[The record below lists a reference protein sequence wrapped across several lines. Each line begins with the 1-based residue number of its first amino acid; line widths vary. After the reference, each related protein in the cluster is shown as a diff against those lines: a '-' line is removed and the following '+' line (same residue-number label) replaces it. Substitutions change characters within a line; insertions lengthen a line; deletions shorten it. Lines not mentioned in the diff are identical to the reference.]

1 MILSADS
8 SLKMILQKNSGGKQE
23 MEQRIKGTTGLMALI
38 GSPVGHSGSPAMY
51 NFSFRYHN
59 LDYAYMAF
67 DIKEDQVPAALDAIR
82 LFKMRGANVTMP
94 CKNEV
99 AKHMD
104 ELSPAARI
112 IGAVNTIVNEDG
124 KLVGH
129 ITDGIGFVRNL
140 KEHGVDVKGKK
151 MVVLGAGGAATAIQ
165 VQCALDGAESI
176 AIFNPKDPFFA
187 RAESTAEKLSKETPD
202 CKVSVFDLEDEAKL
216 KEEVANA
223 DILVNAT
230 LAGMKP
236 HEELTLIKD
245 KSMFRPDVVYNPAE
259 TRMVKEAKEAGC
271 KLAIGGKGMLLWQ
284 GAAAYKLYTGLEMPT
299 AEYQKF
305 QEENENK

>member
-1 MILSADS
+1 
-8 SLKMILQKNSGGKQE
+8 

-51 NFSFRYHN
+51 NFSFRHHN

-67 DIKEDQVPAALDAIR
+67 DIKEDQVPAALDAMR
-82 LFKMRGANVTMP
+82 LFKMRGCNVTMP
-94 CKNEV
+94 CKNKV

-176 AIFNPKDPFFA
+176 SIFNPKDPFFA

-202 CKVSVFDLEDEAKL
+202 CKVSVFDLADEAKL

-236 HEELTLIKD
+236 HDDITLVD
-245 KSMFRPDVVYNPAE
+245 KSMFHKDLVVADCVYNPAE
-259 TRMVKEAKEAGC
+259 TKMVKEAKEAGC

>member
-1 MILSADS
+1 
-8 SLKMILQKNSGGKQE
+8 

-51 NFSFRYHN
+51 NFSFQYHN

-67 DIKEDQVPAALDAIR
+67 DIQEEQVPEALDAMR
-82 LFKMRGANVTMP
+82 LFKMRGCNVTMP
-94 CKNEV
+94 CKNKA
-99 AKHMD
+99 AKCVD

-151 MVVLGAGGAATAIQ
+151 MVVLGAGGAATALQ
-165 VQCALDGAESI
+165 VQSALDGAASI
-176 AIFNPKDPFFA
+176 SIFNPDDPFLERA
-187 RAESTAEKLSKETPD
+187 RETAKKIEKEVPD
-202 CKVSVFDLEDEAKL
+202 CKVSVYCIDDQDKLREEIAK
-216 KEEVANA
+216 A
-223 DILVNAT
+223 DILVNGT
-230 LAGMKP
+230 KAGMKP
-236 HEELTLIKD
+236 HDDISLVD
-245 KSMFRPDVVYNPAE
+245 KSVFRPDLVVADVVYNPTE
-259 TRMVKEAKEAGC
+259 TKMVKEAKEAGC
-271 KLAIGGKGMLLWQ
+271 KLAIGGTGMLLWQ

-305 QEENENK
+305 QEENKGK

>member
-1 MILSADS
+1 
-8 SLKMILQKNSGGKQE
+8 

-129 ITDGIGFVRNL
+129 ITDGIGYMQSL
-140 KEHGVDVKGKK
+140 KDNDIDVIGKK
-151 MVVLGAGGAATAIQ
+151 MTIAGAGGAATAIEIQ
-165 VQCALDGAESI
+165 AALDGVKEMS
-176 AIFNPKDPFFA
+176 IFNIKDKFW
-187 RAESTAEKLSKETPD
+187 
-202 CKVSVFDLEDEAKL
+202 
-216 KEEVANA
+216 ANA
-223 DILVNAT
+223 EETVKKIRENTDCIVNLYDLDDKDKLREEIADSYLFAQAT
-230 LAGMKP
+230 GVGMKP
-236 HEELTLIKD
+236 LEGQTVVPDETY
-245 KSMFRPDVVYNPAE
+245 FRPDLIVTDTVYAPRE
-259 TRMVKEAKEAGC
+259 TETLRLAKKAGC
-271 KLAIGGKGMLLWQ
+271 KTMNGLGMMLFQGDAAFHLWTGKH
-284 GAAAYKLYTGLEMPT
+284 MPIDHMK
-299 AEYQKF
+299 EVLDIKYD
-305 QEENENK
+305 